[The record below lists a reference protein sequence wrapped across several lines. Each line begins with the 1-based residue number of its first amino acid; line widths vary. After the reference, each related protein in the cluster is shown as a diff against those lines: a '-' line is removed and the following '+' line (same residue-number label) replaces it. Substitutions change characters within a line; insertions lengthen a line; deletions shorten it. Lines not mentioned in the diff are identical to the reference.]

1 MDDSSDESGSWD
13 NDESGSRSDIV
24 DDAGASDSAEE
35 RQGAHL
41 VLEGDQPHTPSD
53 LNGWNPPFQKTVLE
67 YVTTIHSHSPECS
80 VFVDHLRAIVRYDG
94 KDHPRI
100 DMVDVLYS
108 FELPYETI
116 YEVLKGPSIQ
126 SLRFTNLTC
135 VLLWPNADLHT
146 PRCHTPLVS

>member
-13 NDESGSRSDIV
+13 NDESGSRSDIM

-35 RQGAHL
+35 RRGAHL

-53 LNGWNPPFQKTVLE
+53 LNVWNPPFQKTVWE
-67 YVTTIHSHSPECS
+67 YVTTIHSHSHSPEYS

-100 DMVDVLYS
+100 DMVD
-108 FELPYETI
+108 
-116 YEVLKGPSIQ
+116 
-126 SLRFTNLTC
+126 
-135 VLLWPNADLHT
+135 DL
-146 PRCHTPLVS
+146 V